1 MSEQRRPPTR
11 TKLSASSRRVWPT
24 QTGAPTHNLTLSGE
38 HTVAIVGDWES
49 HRAHIKTTLDVINR
63 EAPSTR
69 TILHLG
75 DLRFAAPSAG
85 SGAHLQF
92 SPRFLPWLD
101 EQLHERNIE
110 RLLLTPGNHEWWE
123 QLHQEFSRH
132 PNRPY
137 RVSRKIWILPRGFEF
152 MIADTTFLSFGG
164 AASLDQGPGSSRW
177 SEHEVASADEAA
189 AVQPIQHIN
198 VLLLHEAVNAGIAQ
212 IDAIINGGTRWPS
225 ERLRASEES
234 RELVT
239 ALRARLR
246 PDLTF
251 HGHMHVAGSHI
262 SAADGDVHAL
272 ARAPLAGSI
281 ALLDTRKHG
290 VQIVRG

>member
-1 MSEQRRPPTR
+1 MSDQRRTPTR
-11 TKLSASSRRVWPT
+11 AKLSASARRVWPT
-24 QTGAPTHNLTLSGE
+24 ETGAPTHNFTLPGE
-38 HTVAIVGDWES
+38 HTIAIAGDWES
-49 HRAHIKTTLDVINR
+49 HRDHIETSLDVIQQT
-63 EAPSTR
+63 APDTR

-75 DLRFAAPSAG
+75 DLRFTEPLAG
-85 SGAHLQF
+85 SSAQLKFG
-92 SPRFLPWLD
+92 SRFLPWLD
-101 EQLHERNIE
+101 KQLHERSIE

-137 RVSRKIWILPRGFEF
+137 RVCRKIWILPRGFEF
-152 MIADTTFLSFGG
+152 TIADTTFLSFGG

-177 SEHEVASADEAA
+177 SAHEVASAEEAA
-189 AVQPIQHIN
+189 AVRPIQHIN

-251 HGHMHVAGSHI
+251 HGHMHVAGSHT

-281 ALLDTRKHG
+281 ALLDTRNRRVH
-290 VQIVRG
+290 IVRG